1 MQNVFQKPEEVRVYF
16 VSNCVICG
24 NRKYR
29 FVDVNQTVSGDF
41 LVFGNK
47 MRHAKSKSSFQ

>member
-47 MRHAKSKSSFQ
+47 MRHAKSKSSF